1 MSRNF
6 ELLQRTAATSS
17 GVPASE
23 IQGLLAAEPQAAEKD
38 RVQLR
43 TSLSLD
49 QVAREEVSKLVQ
61 TVFHPQEGPRRSV
74 LSAAINSGSGCT
86 WICSQI
92 AAVLAASVSEPVCIV
107 DANFRTPS
115 RRGLLGATDHCG
127 LADALRTRRP
137 LREFVKQLQP
147 QNLWLLPCGSG
158 PEASVSLLT
167 SDKMGGLVEELRK
180 EFGYVLMDLP
190 PLSTYADG
198 ISLGHLA
205 DGVVLVLEANVTRR
219 EVALQVADR
228 LRGLKIKVLGAVL
241 NKRTFP
247 IPESVYHRI

>member
-74 LSAAINSGSGCT
+74 LFAAINSGSGCT

-115 RRGLLGATDHCG
+115 RRG
-127 LADALRTRRP
+127 
-137 LREFVKQLQP
+137 
-147 QNLWLLPCGSG
+147 
-158 PEASVSLLT
+158 
-167 SDKMGGLVEELRK
+167 
-180 EFGYVLMDLP
+180 
-190 PLSTYADG
+190 
-198 ISLGHLA
+198 
-205 DGVVLVLEANVTRR
+205 
-219 EVALQVADR
+219 
-228 LRGLKIKVLGAVL
+228 
-241 NKRTFP
+241 
-247 IPESVYHRI
+247 

>member
-17 GVPASE
+17 GLPASE
-23 IQGLLAAEPQAAEKD
+23 IQGLLAVEPQAAEKD
-38 RVQLR
+38 RAQLR
-43 TSLSLD
+43 TSLCLN

-74 LSAAINSGSGCT
+74 LFAAINSGSGCT

-137 LREFVKQLQP
+137 LRVSWPRPVPHMAPVHPSK
-147 QNLWLLPCGSG
+147 N
-158 PEASVSLLT
+158 ASF
-167 SDKMGGLVEELRK
+167 MW
-180 EFGYVLMDLP
+180 P
-190 PLSTYADG
+190 PA
-198 ISLGHLA
+198 
-205 DGVVLVLEANVTRR
+205 RR
-219 EVALQVADR
+219 A
-228 LRGLKIKVLGAVL
+228 IKA
-241 NKRTFP
+241 
-247 IPESVYHRI
+247 

>member
-6 ELLQRTAATSS
+6 EPPQGAAALS
-17 GVPASE
+17 GGMPVSE
-23 IQGLLAAEPQAAEKD
+23 MQGLLAMEPQAAEKEK
-38 RVQLR
+38 VQVR

-49 QVAREEVSKLVQ
+49 QMAQEEVSKLVQ
-61 TVFHPQEGPRRSV
+61 AVFHPQEGPRRSV
-74 LSAAINSGSGCT
+74 FFAAINSGSGCT

-92 AAVLAASVSEPVCIV
+92 AKVLAATVSERVCIV

-115 RRGLLGATDHCG
+115 RRGLLGATNQCG
-127 LADALRTRRP
+127 LSDALRSQRP
-137 LREFVKQLQP
+137 LREFVRQLEP

-167 SDKMGGLVEELRK
+167 SEKMRGLVAELRR

-198 ISLGHLA
+198 TSLGHLA
-205 DGVVLVLEANVTRR
+205 DGMVVVLEANVTRR

-228 LRGLKIKVLGAVL
+228 VRGMKIQILGAVL

>member
-6 ELLQRTAATSS
+6 ELLQRAEPEN
-17 GVPASE
+17 GGLPVSE
-23 IQGLLAAEPQAAEKD
+23 IRQHLAVKSEAAKKEKA
-38 RVQLR
+38 RVR
-43 TSLSLD
+43 TSAGLD
-49 QVAREEVSKLVQ
+49 EMAREEVAKLVQ
-61 TVFHPQEGPRRSV
+61 TVFRPQDGPRRSV
-74 LSAAINSGSGCT
+74 LFAGINSGSGCT
-86 WICSQI
+86 WICSRI
-92 AAVLAASVSEPVCIV
+92 AAVLATSVSESVCIV

-115 RRGLLGATDHCG
+115 RQGLLGASGSHG
-127 LADALRTRRP
+127 LADALRTQRP
-137 LREFVKQLQP
+137 VREFVKQLEP
-147 QNLWLLPCGSG
+147 KNLWLLPCGCG

-167 SDKMGGLVEELRK
+167 SDKMSGLVEELRK
-180 EFGYVLMDLP
+180 EFGYVVMDLP

-205 DGVVLVLEANVTRR
+205 DGLALVLEANVTRR

-228 LRGLKIKVLGAVL
+228 LRSMKIKVLGAVL